1 MAKSNTISLRNFKQL
16 DAILASS
23 FRKRDAGKLLYQ
35 SVNDGARIVRKAI
48 REEVKPSTEKTKKT
62 PANGGQS
69 WERKFQPHGTLRRS
83 VKSGLR
89 RKGFGKNPNLFAA
102 AVSTNEDGTY
112 SKKDGWYA
120 HMVHFGTKSG
130 IKANPF
136 MDKGFA
142 KSKKAA
148 ELQIKFGIYKRV
160 KQLQQKINMLR

>member
-35 SVNDGARIVRKAI
+35 SVNDGAKVVRKAI
-48 REEVKPSTEKTKKT
+48 RQSTPVSSAPKNKPAA
-62 PANGGQS
+62 P
-69 WERKFQPHGTLRRS
+69 RKSQPKGTLRRS

-89 RKGFGKNPNLFAA
+89 RKGYGKNPNLFAA
-102 AVSTNEDGTY
+102 AVFTNKDFTY
-112 SKKDGWYA
+112 SNSDGWYA
-120 HMVHFGTKSG
+120 AIVNKQDG
-130 IKANPF
+130 N
-136 MDKGFA
+136 KGFFRAGFNAA
-142 KSKKAA
+142 KQSA